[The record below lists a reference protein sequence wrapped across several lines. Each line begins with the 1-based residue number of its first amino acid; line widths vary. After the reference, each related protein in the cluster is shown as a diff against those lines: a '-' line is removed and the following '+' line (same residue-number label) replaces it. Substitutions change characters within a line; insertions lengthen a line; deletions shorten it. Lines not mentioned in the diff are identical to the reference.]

1 MAGLYFE
8 EFFEGQTFE
17 HELRK
22 TLTESDNMMFST
34 MTLNPQPLHIDRH
47 FAEQT
52 DWGQPLMNSVLTLG
66 LVIGVSVGD
75 TTLGTTIGNLGM
87 SETTFPHPVFQGD
100 TVRTKNVFRR
110 IRRVIC
116 GPCTQDLPLPELEN
130 QVLSDPVLS
139 LQYNGDMG
147 RMRRILHLLREP
159 GDHVIKMLW
168 ARNNVAQVVKDRP
181 HEL

>member
-1 MAGLYFE
+1 MPGLYLD
-8 EFFEGQTFE
+8 EFYEGQTFE

-22 TLTESDNMMFST
+22 TLTESDNMTFST

-52 DWGQPLMNSVLTLG
+52 EWGKPLMNSIVTLG

-100 TVRTKNVFRR
+100 TVHATTEVTSVRASRSKPDRGIVEFLHRGYNQDDVLVCVCRR
-110 IRRVIC
+110 
-116 GPCTQDLPLPELEN
+116 QA
-130 QVLSDPVLS
+130 
-139 LQYNGDMG
+139 M
-147 RMRRILHLLREP
+147 MRRNPANGES
-159 GDHVIKMLW
+159 
-168 ARNNVAQVVKDRP
+168 
-181 HEL
+181 

>member
-1 MAGLYFE
+1 MAGLFFE

-22 TLTESDNMMFST
+22 TLTESDNMTFST

-52 DWGQPLMNSVLTLG
+52 EWGKPLMNSIITLG

-100 TVRTKNVFRR
+100 TVYARTEVVAVRASRTKPDRGIVDFVHRGYNQDDVLVCQCRR
-110 IRRVIC
+110 
-116 GPCTQDLPLPELEN
+116 QA
-130 QVLSDPVLS
+130 
-139 LQYNGDMG
+139 M
-147 RMRRILHLLREP
+147 MRR
-159 GDHVIKMLW
+159 
-168 ARNNVAQVVKDRP
+168 RP
-181 HEL
+181 ENGTI

>member
-8 EFFEGQTFE
+8 EFYEGQVFD

-22 TLTESDNMMFST
+22 TLTESDNMLFST

-47 FAEQT
+47 FSEQT

-87 SETTFPHPVFQGD
+87 KDTQFPHPVFQGD
-100 TVRTKNVFRR
+100 TVRATTEVVGVRASRSKPDRGIVDFLHKGYN
-110 IRRVIC
+110 
-116 GPCTQDLPLPELEN
+116 QDD
-130 QVLSDPVLS
+130 VLVCQCHRQAMMRCRPA
-139 LQYNGDMG
+139 GD
-147 RMRRILHLLREP
+147 
-159 GDHVIKMLW
+159 
-168 ARNNVAQVVKDRP
+168 AS
-181 HEL
+181 

>member
-8 EFFEGQTFE
+8 EFHEGQVFE

-22 TLTESDNMMFST
+22 TLTESDNMLFST

-47 FAEQT
+47 FSQQT

-87 SETTFPHPVFQGD
+87 KDTQFPHPVFQGD
-100 TVRTKNVFRR
+100 TIRATTEVVGVRASRSKPDRGIIDFLHKGYN
-110 IRRVIC
+110 
-116 GPCTQDLPLPELEN
+116 QDD
-130 QVLSDPVLS
+130 VLVC
-139 LQYNGDMG
+139 QCHRQAM
-147 RMRRILHLLREP
+147 MRR
-159 GDHVIKMLW
+159 
-168 ARNNVAQVVKDRP
+168 RP
-181 HEL
+181 QGAD

>member
-1 MAGLYFE
+1 MPGLYLD

-22 TLTESDNMMFST
+22 TLTESDNMTFST

-52 DWGQPLMNSVLTLG
+52 EWGKPLMNSIVTLG

-100 TVRTKNVFRR
+100 TVHATTEVTSVRASRSKPDRGIVEFLHRGYNQDDVLVCLCRR
-110 IRRVIC
+110 
-116 GPCTQDLPLPELEN
+116 QA
-130 QVLSDPVLS
+130 
-139 LQYNGDMG
+139 M
-147 RMRRILHLLREP
+147 MRRNPEN
-159 GDHVIKMLW
+159 G
-168 ARNNVAQVVKDRP
+168 AS
-181 HEL
+181 

>member
-8 EFFEGQTFE
+8 EFYEGQVFE

-47 FAEQT
+47 FSEQT
-52 DWGQPLMNSVLTLG
+52 EWGQPLMNSLLTLG

-87 SETTFPHPVFQGD
+87 KDTQFPQAWITQALGLSIHGCMKPA
-100 TVRTKNVFRR
+100 VRNTY
-110 IRRVIC
+110 
-116 GPCTQDLPLPELEN
+116 L
-130 QVLSDPVLS
+130 
-139 LQYNGDMG
+139 
-147 RMRRILHLLREP
+147 
-159 GDHVIKMLW
+159 
-168 ARNNVAQVVKDRP
+168 
-181 HEL
+181 